1 MLGVF
6 RRKLQE
12 KTQTKT
18 PNPETACVA
27 QEGKDGP
34 LPTLGEAHPGATIQ
48 KEAGDCTCALQW
60 KYTRQHQNH
69 ALRASTADVL

>member
-6 RRKLQE
+6 LRKLQE

-18 PNPETACVA
+18 PNPETACDA
-27 QEGKDGP
+27 QEGKEGP

-48 KEAGDCTCALQW
+48 KEAG
-60 KYTRQHQNH
+60 N
-69 ALRASTADVL
+69 